1 MSKII
6 LILLL
11 CFTNFAQSANQ
22 ATAQVGARV
31 VSLETTEIRQELITP
46 EGNVELISQY
56 GDKDCSTKYHI
67 KLSKNNIVNQSEQF
81 GTCSDIVRTKLV
93 GSKLIISM
101 PNKNDKNFTTYIY
114 DTKDLSL
121 SNQ

>member
-6 LILLL
+6 LIILL
-11 CFTNFAQSANQ
+11 CFTNLAQSANQ
-22 ATAQVGARV
+22 ATAQVGTRV
-31 VSLETTEIRQELITP
+31 ISVGTTEIRKKLITP
-46 EGNVELISQY
+46 EGNIELISEY
-56 GDKDCSTKYHI
+56 GDKDCSKKYHI
-67 KLSKNNIVNQSEQF
+67 KLSKNNIVNQSKQF
-81 GTCSDIVRTKLV
+81 GTCSDIVRAKLF

-114 DTKDLSL
+114 DTEKLTL